1 MVRNRIEHLLSR
13 RTACQAQGHEC
24 GRRRLPDLLPAF
36 SGAAMEATEAQTPLQ
51 LI

>member
-13 RTACQAQGHEC
+13 RTACQAQGCEY
-24 GRRRLPDLLPAF
+24 LPPAF

-51 LI
+51 LV